1 MFDVS
6 SRRGI
11 LVIHLTTLN
20 IYMLKEI
27 EFYQAEISK
36 IHKNLS
42 ISYNLK
48 KMVKKDGIKIKKVI
62 NDIRHS
68 IKTKS

>member
-20 IYMLKEI
+20 IYMFKEI

-42 ISYNLK
+42 MSYNLK